1 MLHLPVEFSKQYIY
15 LNMVMVMNS
24 IKMGVVWWVWCIYI
38 YIILFSCHFNHNKG
52 VNQLKYLDF
61 NIDVKSEGWR
71 SQSQVDISLFSL
83 CWFRCGHGELQ
94 PPGTPGY
101 SGYEPRAEW
110 RMGPEQLRWPVVSG
124 RALTWPVPRTSR
136 MPLSALRSHSTF
148 YHALGKGEIGKLI
161 SLLWVT
167 LNFLCHGFS
176 LVYVGC
182 MEALRHGEC

>member
-94 PPGTPGY
+94 PPGHLVTVDMSRVQNG
-101 SGYEPRAEW
+101 EW
-110 RMGPEQLRWPVVSG
+110 DQSSCGDPWLAAGRWPG
-124 RALTWPVPRTSR
+124 LYPAHRACRYPPYALTL
-136 MPLSALRSHSTF
+136 LSITHS
-148 YHALGKGEIGKLI
+148 GKVKLE
-161 SLLWVT
+161 S
-167 LNFLCHGFS
+167 
-176 LVYVGC
+176 
-182 MEALRHGEC
+182 

>member
-1 MLHLPVEFSKQYIY
+1 MGMMY
-15 LNMVMVMNS
+15 L
-24 IKMGVVWWVWCIYI
+24 YL
-38 YIILFSCHFNHNKG
+38 ILFSCHFNHNKG

-124 RALTWPVPRTSR
+124 PGADLACTPHIAHAAIRPTLSLYFLSRTRERWNWKVNFTTLGHFKLSMSWFLSRVCRMYGSVASRRVLT
-136 MPLSALRSHSTF
+136 SH
-148 YHALGKGEIGKLI
+148 E
-161 SLLWVT
+161 
-167 LNFLCHGFS
+167 
-176 LVYVGC
+176 
-182 MEALRHGEC
+182 